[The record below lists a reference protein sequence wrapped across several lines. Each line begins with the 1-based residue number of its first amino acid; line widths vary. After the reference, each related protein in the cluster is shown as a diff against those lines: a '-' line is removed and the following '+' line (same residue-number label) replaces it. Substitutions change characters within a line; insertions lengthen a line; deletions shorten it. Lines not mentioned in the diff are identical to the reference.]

1 MNAHWK
7 FPSTGGGS
15 ISGLNETGITQ
26 FKSLPMQ
33 SVTKETLQDSL
44 DARASTNK
52 PAIVKFSVFSMPRA
66 DLPDVEGLTKIFN
79 LGEEYWENHNEA
91 KKFFTEGKE
100 LLLQDTITIMA
111 IQDYNTKGLSNI
123 SSSKDGANTGGW
135 VALVRSTG
143 ITEKGPNASGSFG
156 IGKHAPFAAS
166 KLQTVIYGTLNEDMK
181 IGFQGVSKIASF
193 RDMDGEI
200 TQGTG
205 YFGYAKQNDF
215 IPVTKQ
221 QDIPRLFRR
230 TQQGTDKFIIGLN
243 EDKNWEAEV
252 LAETVSSFMMAILE
266 NKLEVFIGDFHLTK
280 KTFPQAIKKI
290 EQYSPDHLAIQFY
303 EALTSP
309 NHKKIV
315 GTFKTDEGKNEE
327 IELYLLA
334 AEGLKR
340 RIVLYRGT
348 GMKIYD
354 RGQFRTPIEFSG
366 VMVVKGDRLNAVLR
380 KMEPPTHDKWDP
392 NLFKENIKYA
402 KKLHRE
408 INAWLNEQTRNLI
421 DVSDVESI
429 ELKGLEKLL
438 PDVTQNKSATLELSE
453 KKIAKSASKIKKYQ
467 KKKTKPKVVG
477 KKDEDGDE
485 ISGLTNK
492 EKINK
497 DNDKE
502 KPTSNPAPPT
512 ITPKARILRTR
523 VFSHSDAGLYTI
535 RFWPSSNGERS
546 FSLYSIGENNSRTE
560 TDIIKATL
568 PSGEIIPV
576 SNNLLGP
583 ITVSSKEMIEVHILL
598 KNKNKVALE
607 VQPT

>member
-52 PAIVKFSVFSMPRA
+52 PAIVKFSVFSMPREI
-66 DLPDVEGLTKIFN
+66 LPDAEGLTKIFS
-79 LGEEYWENHNEA
+79 LGEEYWKNHDEA

-111 IQDYNTKGLSNI
+111 IQDYNTRGLSNI
-123 SSSKDGANTGGW
+123 SSSKDGSNTGGW

-193 RDMDGEI
+193 KDVDGEI

-205 YFGYAKQNDF
+205 YFGYVKENDF
-215 IPVTKQ
+215 IPVTTQ
-221 QDIPRLFRR
+221 QDIPSPLRR
-230 TQQGTDKFIIGLN
+230 TQQGTDKFIIGLS
-243 EDKNWEAEV
+243 EHKSWEAEV
-252 LAETVSSFMMAILE
+252 LTEAVSSFMMAILE
-266 NKLEVFIGDFHLTK
+266 NKLEVFIGDFHLNK
-280 KTFPQAIKKI
+280 KTLPQAIEQI

-303 EALTSP
+303 KALTSS

-315 GTFKTDEGKNEE
+315 GTFKTDDGKNEE

-392 NLFKENIKYA
+392 NLFKENVKYA

-421 DVSDVESI
+421 DVSDIQSI
-429 ELKGLEKLL
+429 ELKGLEQLL
-438 PDVTQNKSATLELSE
+438 PDVTQKESATLNISE
-453 KKIAKSASKIKKYQ
+453 KKLSSTTGKIKKQ
-467 KKKTKPKVVG
+467 KKTEVKFQPSGVTDDEGETTDGSPTPSGTPQSDSPKDKKTT
-477 KKDEDGDE
+477 E
-485 ISGLTNK
+485 SGAK
-492 EKINK
+492 
-497 DNDKE
+497 
-502 KPTSNPAPPT
+502 
-512 ITPKARILRTR
+512 PKARIARIRT
-523 VFSHSDAGLYTI
+523 FCADADGLYYI
-535 RFWPSSNGERS
+535 RLWPTSTGVRS
-546 FSLYSIGENNSRTE
+546 FKLQSIGENNVRT
-560 TDIIKATL
+560 DVDVIKAILST
-568 PSGEIIPV
+568 GESVPV
-576 SNNLLGP
+576 HDSTIGP
-583 ITVSSKEMIEVHILL
+583 ISLTSTKLVEIHLYL
-598 KNKNKVALE
+598 KNKNKLALE
-607 VQPT
+607 VRPN

>member
-1 MNAHWK
+1 MNAYWK

-79 LGEEYWENHNEA
+79 LGEEYWKDHKEA
-91 KKFFTEGKE
+91 KKFFTDGKQ

-123 SSSKDGANTGGW
+123 SSSKEGANSGGW

-166 KLQTVIYGTLNEDMK
+166 KLQTVIYGTLNEEVQF
-181 IGFQGVSKIASF
+181 GLQGVSKIASF
-193 RDMDGEI
+193 KDIDGEI

-205 YFGYAKQNDF
+205 YFGYVENNDF
-215 IPVTKQ
+215 IPITKQ
-221 QDIPRLFRR
+221 QDIPKEFRR
-230 TQQGTDKFIIGLN
+230 TKQGTDKFIIGLS
-243 EDKNWEAEV
+243 EVDNWEIEV
-252 LAETVSSFMMAILE
+252 LAEAVSSFMMAILE
-266 NKLEVFIGDFHLTK
+266 NKLEVIIGDFHLSKSTMAE
-280 KTFPQAIKKI
+280 AIKQI
-290 EQYSPDHLAIQFY
+290 EKWDADHLAIQFY
-303 EALTSP
+303 QALTSP
-309 NHKKIV
+309 QHKKII
-315 GTFKTDEGKNEE
+315 GEFKTDKGTIEE

-354 RGQFRTPIEFSG
+354 RGQFRTPIEFIG
-366 VMVVKGDRLNAVLR
+366 VMIVKGERLNAVLR

-453 KKIAKSASKIKKYQ
+453 KKIANSTSKIKKYR
-467 KKKTKPKVVG
+467 KKKVKPKVVG
-477 KKDEDGDE
+477 KKDEQGDE
-485 ISGLTNK
+485 INGLTNK
-492 EKINK
+492 EKTHKN
-497 DNDKE
+497 NDKE
-502 KPTSNPAPPT
+502 ELNPNPAPPI
-512 ITPKARILRTR
+512 ITPKARISRTR
-523 VFSHSDAGLYTI
+523 VFSHSEAGLYTI
-535 RFWPSSNGERS
+535 RFWPSSTGERN
-546 FSLYSIGENNSRTE
+546 FTLYSIGENNSRTE
-560 TDIIKATL
+560 INIIQATL
-568 PSGEIIPV
+568 PTGEIIPI

-583 ITVSSKEMIEVHILL
+583 INVPSKEMIEVHVLL